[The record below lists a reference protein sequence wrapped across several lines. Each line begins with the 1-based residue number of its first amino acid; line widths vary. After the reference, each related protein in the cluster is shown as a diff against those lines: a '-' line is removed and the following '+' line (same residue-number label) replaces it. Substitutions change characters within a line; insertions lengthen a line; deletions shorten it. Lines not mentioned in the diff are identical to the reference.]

1 MGIFFPCFAFYLHDA
16 FYYDRFVSPEK
27 PDINIQRETD
37 MPNLAKILEKSAA
50 YTVILRLIE
59 ALNLDELS
67 ADKLIELD
75 TYIADQ
81 QQAAESSFE
90 EAVEEDGAENADEI
104 TRHGLELKTLVQNLQ
119 EKKEAVLKAL
129 ALKLPIPVS
138 VDSDDDLEESASTS
152 PKLEWKDLPPVAT
165 ALEAPFGTTSHTDTL
180 TQADVSLASRETKKA
195 SKVDDRDSE
204 YFSSSESSSA
214 STDPLILPPF
224 AKDDRDS
231 GYFSDSESSSSS
243 TNPGVLPSPAKT
255 ESSFLPDAI
264 IRRARATSVYTPS
277 GEPLPTTAALAT
289 VSASIT
295 YSTESDANASLSIN
309 SLNYVDTRGRLV
321 DYLAMIKTNPQNTPL
336 VNNYINAAEAVVA
349 QVQRLKYSGESEQT
363 LIKVLNATHT
373 MVITQGKN
381 INDYDT
387 LAKRVEGHGSPAMM
401 KLGKL
406 MLVLTLAFA
415 AISAALTSPA
425 SVAVAG
431 IATVASGLSTL
442 GLFGVGATTGLS
454 RKMNMLSNALVA
466 PHEAD
471 KRAAAPLL

>member
-1 MGIFFPCFAFYLHDA
+1 MGIFFPCFVFYLHDA

-27 PDINIQRETD
+27 PDINIQRETA

-67 ADKLIELD
+67 TDKLIELD

-104 TRHGLELKTLVQNLQ
+104 TRHELELKTLVQNLQ
-119 EKKEAVLKAL
+119 EKKEALLKAL
-129 ALKLPIPVS
+129 ASKLPIPGS
-138 VDSDDDLEESASTS
+138 VDSDDDLEESAFTS
-152 PKLEWKDLPPVAT
+152 PKLELKGRPPVAT

-195 SKVDDRDSE
+195 SKVDDRD
-204 YFSSSESSSA
+204 
-214 STDPLILPPF
+214 D
-224 AKDDRDS
+224 
-231 GYFSDSESSSSS
+231 GYFSGSESSSSS
-243 TNPGVLPSPAKT
+243 TTPCVLPQQTKT
-255 ESSFLPDAI
+255 KSSFPTDAI

-277 GEPLPTTAALAT
+277 SEPLPTSVASTT
-289 VSASIT
+289 VSASII
-295 YSTESDANASLSIN
+295 YSTEGDANASLSIN
-309 SLNYVDTRGRLV
+309 SLSYVDTRGRLV

-336 VNNYINAAEAVVA
+336 VTNYINAAEAVVA

-373 MVITQGKN
+373 MVITQGQN
-381 INDYDT
+381 INDYET

-406 MLVLTLAFA
+406 MLVLTVVFA
-415 AISAALTSPA
+415 AVTAALTSGA
-425 SVAVAG
+425 LIAVA
-431 IATVASGLSTL
+431 VASGLTTL

-466 PHEAD
+466 QHKIAEP
-471 KRAAAPLL
+471 AAAAISL

>member
-1 MGIFFPCFAFYLHDA
+1 
-16 FYYDRFVSPEK
+16 
-27 PDINIQRETD
+27 
-37 MPNLAKILEKSAA
+37 
-50 YTVILRLIE
+50 
-59 ALNLDELS
+59 
-67 ADKLIELD
+67 
-75 TYIADQ
+75 
-81 QQAAESSFE
+81 
-90 EAVEEDGAENADEI
+90 
-104 TRHGLELKTLVQNLQ
+104 
-119 EKKEAVLKAL
+119 
-129 ALKLPIPVS
+129 
-138 VDSDDDLEESASTS
+138 
-152 PKLEWKDLPPVAT
+152 
-165 ALEAPFGTTSHTDTL
+165 
-180 TQADVSLASRETKKA
+180 
-195 SKVDDRDSE
+195 
-204 YFSSSESSSA
+204 
-214 STDPLILPPF
+214 
-224 AKDDRDS
+224 
-231 GYFSDSESSSSS
+231 
-243 TNPGVLPSPAKT
+243 
-255 ESSFLPDAI
+255 
-264 IRRARATSVYTPS
+264 
-277 GEPLPTTAALAT
+277 
-289 VSASIT
+289 
-295 YSTESDANASLSIN
+295 
-309 SLNYVDTRGRLV
+309 
-321 DYLAMIKTNPQNTPL
+321 MIKTNPQNTPL

-415 AISAALTSPA
+415 AIAAALTSPA